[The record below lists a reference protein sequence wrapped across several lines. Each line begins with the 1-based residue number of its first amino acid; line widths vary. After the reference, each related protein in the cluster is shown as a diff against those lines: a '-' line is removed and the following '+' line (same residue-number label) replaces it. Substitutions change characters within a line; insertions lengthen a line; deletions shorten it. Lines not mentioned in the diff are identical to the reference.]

1 MGSWANFHFNSAH
14 SLIQPEDKNIII
26 FTLINSTGQRQMVS
40 IFVVSLGETL
50 NLLACAC
57 RVHGNVCACAN
68 VVMAG
73 DGGLGGV
80 NLGCQSQI
88 V

>member
-1 MGSWANFHFNSAH
+1 
-14 SLIQPEDKNIII
+14 
-26 FTLINSTGQRQMVS
+26 MVS

-80 NLGCQSQI
+80 NLGCQSQ
-88 V
+88 VLSNS